1 MHGRT
6 GVSEQPPLSFNRGA
20 PTRMSSTSL
29 KKIIYALL
37 FSLLLPLNASA
48 TSLSAMIDQAGLQRM
63 LTQRI
68 VKAYTQILMD
78 VDSTKAQAQLEQ
90 ATALFEQQLA
100 LLEEQAPDKTVRS
113 ALTNVELLWADF
125 KPIVTGPVNQE
136 GINRL
141 LVIDDELLA
150 ATHQV
155 VIKLQDHSGTTQA
168 KLVNTAGRQ
177 RMLSQRIAK
186 LYMLMSSGIQD
197 AEISQK
203 LQSARYEFEGAQADL
218 KTAPQNTAEIK
229 KSLAEVD
236 RQWTIFKTSFQLSE
250 GKYIP
255 LLVALAAEK
264 IFKQM
269 DQVTAMYVQLDQ

>member
-1 MHGRT
+1 
-6 GVSEQPPLSFNRGA
+6 
-20 PTRMSSTSL
+20 MSRIFL
-29 KKIIYALL
+29 KKIIYTLF
-37 FSLLLPLNASA
+37 FSLLLPASVSA

-68 VKAYTQILMD
+68 VKAYTQILID
-78 VDSTKAQAQLEQ
+78 VDAAKAQVQLEQ
-90 ATALFEQQLA
+90 AATLFEQQLA
-100 LLEEQAPDKTVRS
+100 LLEQQAPDETVTL
-113 ALTNVELLWADF
+113 ALAKVELLWGDF
-125 KPIVTGPVNQE
+125 KPIVTGTVTQE
-136 GINRL
+136 GMQRL
-141 LVIDDELLA
+141 LLTDDDLLA

-155 VIKLQDHSGTTQA
+155 VIKLQEHSGTTQA

-218 KTAPQNTAEIK
+218 KTAPQNTAEIQ

-236 RQWTIFKTSFQLSE
+236 RQWIIFKTSFQLSE

>member
-1 MHGRT
+1 M
-6 GVSEQPPLSFNRGA
+6 SKISFH
-20 PTRMSSTSL
+20 
-29 KKIIYALL
+29 KILYALFFL
-37 FSLLLPLNASA
+37 MIFPTGASA
-48 TSLSAMIDQAGLQRM
+48 TSSSTMIDQAGFQRM

-68 VKAYTQILMD
+68 VKAYAQILID
-78 VDSTKAQAQLEQ
+78 VDSSKAQIQLEQ
-90 ATALFEQQLA
+90 AAALFEKQLV
-100 LLEEQAPDKTVRS
+100 LLEQQAPDESVQA
-113 ALTNVELLWADF
+113 ALAKVELLWGDF
-125 KPIVTGPVNQE
+125 KPIITGPVNPE
-136 GINRL
+136 GIKRL
-141 LVIDDELLA
+141 LEIDDELLA

-186 LYMLMSSGIQD
+186 LYLLMSSGIKD
-197 AEISQK
+197 AELSQK

-218 KTAPQNTAEIK
+218 KTAPQNTAAIQ

-269 DQVTAMYVQLDQ
+269 DQVTTMYVQLEQ